1 MVRREFYGLNF
12 SLKIEKRLWSLTL
25 ESFYFACFLF
35 LPKYI
40 YLDFFYFVKLLKTMG
55 KIRFFSLIFGFLILI
70 SSFAFAQEFETIW
83 EATKSYP
90 QSGYDKAGRQYVVDY
105 YREPTLW
112 LLEHYLDKG
121 NLHSGAIAQLNFPEA
136 AQKIQFL
143 YSFLKDNH
151 FFKFF
156 SEVLRDKKYNVS
168 FGNAEYQKV
177 LSELAE
183 QEPQNVLQKVI
194 FSYVNP
200 KYAEE
205 GSGLYLVPL
214 KDGIFQAGTWQ
225 AKGKLI
231 LKEKTRNFT
240 FPPYRLFNEEKK
252 FFQVYF
258 QLEENPENQL
268 VQLPY
273 VKNNEVLLG
282 CIDEFSS
289 YGQLRMILWISHYF
303 DLVKSWQS
311 YTGSRFSD
319 QRYDFTIHNSD
330 KQRLNFVP
338 YLDTLISMR
347 FYLLPNYLPFTE
359 NNENECSNSWLDTF
373 DVLDV

>member
-1 MVRREFYGLNF
+1 M
-12 SLKIEKRLWSLTL
+12 
-25 ESFYFACFLF
+25 
-35 LPKYI
+35 
-40 YLDFFYFVKLLKTMG
+40 
-55 KIRFFSLIFGFLILI
+55 
-70 SSFAFAQEFETIW
+70 
-83 EATKSYP
+83 
-90 QSGYDKAGRQYVVDY
+90 
-105 YREPTLW
+105 
-112 LLEHYLDKG
+112 
-121 NLHSGAIAQLNFPEA
+121 
-136 AQKIQFL
+136 
-143 YSFLKDNH
+143 
-151 FFKFF
+151 
-156 SEVLRDKKYNVS
+156 LRDKKYNVS

-231 LKEKTRNFT
+231 LKEKTRKFT

-258 QLEENPENQL
+258 QLEESPENQL

-289 YGQLRMILWISHYF
+289 YSQLRMIL
-303 DLVKSWQS
+303 
-311 YTGSRFSD
+311 
-319 QRYDFTIHNSD
+319 
-330 KQRLNFVP
+330 
-338 YLDTLISMR
+338 
-347 FYLLPNYLPFTE
+347 
-359 NNENECSNSWLDTF
+359 
-373 DVLDV
+373 